1 MRQFRATVKVGGMWV
16 QTIIFADNATI
27 ALKLAQAS
35 YGSSN
40 VQGTPI
46 PL

>member
-16 QTIIFADNATI
+16 QTVIFAENSNV
-27 ALKLAQAS
+27 ALKLAQAQ
-35 YGSSN
+35 YGASN
-40 VQGTPI
+40 VQGMPM

>member
-1 MRQFRATVKVGGMWV
+1 MRQYRATVKVGGMWV
-16 QTIIFADNATI
+16 QTVIFADNGNV
-27 ALKLAQAS
+27 ALKLAQAQ

-40 VQGTPI
+40 VQGNPV

>member
-1 MRQFRATVKVGGMWV
+1 MKQFRATVKAGGIWV
-16 QTIIFADNATI
+16 QTIIFADNSMMAY
-27 ALKLAQAS
+27 KLAQAQ

-40 VQGTPI
+40 VMGTPV